1 MPDRPGT
8 SSGVEIGSDGNRR
21 YSLGLMRKE
30 APENDAI
37 SGSKDDSETRP
48 TMREL
53 GRSASSKIKQ
63 GLDWNR

>member
-1 MPDRPGT
+1 
-8 SSGVEIGSDGNRR
+8 
-21 YSLGLMRKE
+21 MRKE
-30 APENDAI
+30 APENDVV

-48 TMREL
+48 TMREF